1 MILVDYREGSA
12 ELLEPLRRMGLP
24 AENAGPPGID
34 ADLSWK
40 GYDAG
45 KLISVGVEFKK
56 LEELISSLRTA
67 RLQGHQ
73 LLKMRDEQTGF
84 TFNYLLV
91 EGEWHE
97 DTQGFMTKRIG
108 RHEFKRIPGQ
118 MRGSELRRRLN
129 NLHLNGGLIR
139 MHTSTRMQTL
149 NEIADLYRTYTD
161 GDLRD
166 HQSHIAIYRAPTL
179 TPISEFRRFFSS
191 VDGLGLRKTLAVE
204 QHFGRSIRRA
214 IGASKAEWMKIE
226 GIGQELASHVQRVL
240 DGEDS

>member
-1 MILVDYREGSA
+1 MLLVDYREGSA

-34 ADLSWK
+34 ADLSWE

-56 LEELISSLRTA
+56 LEELIASLRTA

-84 TFNYLLV
+84 TFNYLLI

-108 RHEFKRIPGQ
+108 RREFKRIPGQ
-118 MRGSELRRRLN
+118 MKASELRKRLN
-129 NLHLNGGLIR
+129 VLHLCGGLIR
-139 MHTSTRMQTL
+139 MHTQTRTQTL
-149 NEIADLYRTYTD
+149 NEIADLYHAYTD

-166 HQSHIAIYRAPTL
+166 HKSHIAVYRAPTL
-179 TPISEFRRFFSS
+179 VPISEFRKFFSTI
-191 VDGLGLRKTLAVE
+191 DGLGLRKTLAVE
-204 QHFGRSIRRA
+204 QHFGGSIRRA

-226 GIGQELASHVQRVL
+226 GIGPELASHVQRVFEG
-240 DGEDS
+240 DNS

>member
-1 MILVDYREGSA
+1 MLLVDYREGSA

-34 ADLSWK
+34 ADLSWE

-45 KLISVGVEFKK
+45 KLVSVGVEFKK
-56 LEELISSLRTA
+56 LEELIASLRTA

-97 DTQGFMTKRIG
+97 DTQGFMIKRVG
-108 RHEFKRIPGQ
+108 RREFKRIPGQ
-118 MRGSELRRRLN
+118 MKGSELRKRLDI
-129 NLHLNGGLIR
+129 LHLNGLIR
-139 MHTSTRMQTL
+139 MHTSTRQQTL
-149 NEIADLYRTYTD
+149 NEIADLYRVYTD
-161 GDLRD
+161 CDLRD

-179 TPISEFRRFFSS
+179 TPISEFRKFFSS
-191 VDGLGLRKTLAVE
+191 IDGLGLRKTIAIE
-204 QHFGRSIRRA
+204 RHFSGSVRRA

-226 GIGQELASHVQRVL
+226 GIGPELASHVQCVL
-240 DGEDS
+240 DGENS